1 MATTLRPGGW
11 IVIEDQDWSCFG
23 SEGAGRGVDA
33 VGEAIITFMERA
45 GFERDYGR
53 RVVPDLVDAGF
64 ADVRGEGRA
73 RVVASG
79 DPGFDFFRLSFE
91 SLRAA
96 LVDAGE
102 LADEDADAASSRFGE
117 GMRLFTLLM
126 VAGIGRRA

>member
-1 MATTLRPGGW
+1 MTRICA
-11 IVIEDQDWSCFG
+11 FG
-23 SEGAGRGVDA
+23 DALGDHDA
-33 VGEAIITFMERA
+33 VG
-45 GFERDYGR
+45 
-53 RVVPDLVDAGF
+53 LVDAL
-64 ADVRGEGRA
+64 RA
-73 RVVASG
+73 GKVSAAWWVSSRQGAGCRSTRKPPRCRCTSG

-96 LVDAGE
+96 LVDAGQ